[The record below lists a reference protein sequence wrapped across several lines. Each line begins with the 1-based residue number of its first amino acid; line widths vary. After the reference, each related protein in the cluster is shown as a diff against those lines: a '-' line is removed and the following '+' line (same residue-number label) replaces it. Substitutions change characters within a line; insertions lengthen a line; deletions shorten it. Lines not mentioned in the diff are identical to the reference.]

1 VAVTRLFTE
10 PWIPLPSHRGEGLSA
25 SATIHTALFLLLL
38 SFPNTPQT
46 VPNTTPAMA
55 GITVETID
63 GEIDMTPD
71 DTLTPEQRGS
81 GSDRSNAP
89 PLDDDGGLM
98 LDGLNV
104 DLGKISRQREAL
116 FPFVT
121 GSLPFLDAVLQ
132 RYEERPDR
140 LVNPF
145 GSERRTGELP
155 LLKLDDAEYDRV
167 IDRAWSR
174 RVRWQSFSEIAALVR
189 EHDPN
194 SGDAPLLVRSHL
206 DHNLLQPYFDTTTRD
221 PRYWVTLGLAAD
233 HEPFIQFVAAF
244 VRDHPSSRATT
255 ELLFM
260 LDEFA
265 QASRDAMLMLLATDP
280 DAMLG
285 DTRAASGDA
294 FALARFIDRHY
305 RGWAQ
310 ANRLNRSETVRSRF
324 DDVRVR
330 ILQAIVASTPDGYGA
345 ADARFLLGRIYW
357 DRNDRQGARTWWRDL
372 APDERESTA
381 SLARS
386 TGAGSPSPPTGS
398 ISLATRSTSS
408 RSTATRLS
416 SRRTPLAP
424 LAPFARLAPFA
435 PFAPLAPVA
444 LLLGELCRQR
454 MVIGCSGNVA
464 ARDDL
469 AGGDPIDERARHE
482 QVVETHVRVP
492 GGERVTHGVGMQVAK
507 GVGVAGVEDGLDGP
521 PADAAAAQPDQGAQA
536 CR

>member
-1 VAVTRLFTE
+1 VAVTRLFANL
-10 PWIPLPSHRGEGLSA
+10 WAPLPSHRREGLSA
-25 SATIHTALFLLLL
+25 SATIHTAVFFLLA
-38 SFPNTPQT
+38 SFSNTPQAT
-46 VPNTTPAMA
+46 PDTTLALGGM
-55 GITVETID
+55 TVETID
-63 GEIDMTPD
+63 GGEIGMTPD
-71 DTLTPEQRGS
+71 DTVTPQQRGL
-81 GSDRSNAP
+81 GPGAGDAP
-89 PLDDDGGLM
+89 ALDDDGGIL
-98 LDGLNV
+98 LGGLNV
-104 DLGKISRQREAL
+104 DIDKIVRQREAL

-145 GSERRTGELP
+145 GRERRTEELP
-155 LLKLDDAEYDRV
+155 VLKLDDAEYDRV

-194 SGDAPLLVRSHL
+194 GGDAPLLVRSHL

-285 DTRAASGDA
+285 DTRAENADA
-294 FALARFIDRHY
+294 FALARSIDRYY
-305 RGWAQ
+305 RDWAR
-310 ANRLNRSETVRSRF
+310 ANRLDRSERVRERF

-330 ILQAIVASTPDGYGA
+330 ILQAIVTSTPDGYGA

-357 DRNDRQGARTWWRDL
+357 DRNDRPAALAWWRDL
-372 APDERESTA
+372 VPDERDAYAEASAAIARELSESGA
-381 SLARS
+381 LGSARINS
-386 TGAGSPSPPTGS
+386 ILGAEYRRWLTFS
-398 ISLATRSTSS
+398 AD
-408 RSTATRLS
+408 RL
-416 SRRTPLAP
+416 
-424 LAPFARLAPFA
+424 
-435 PFAPLAPVA
+435 
-444 LLLGELCRQR
+444 
-454 MVIGCSGNVA
+454 
-464 ARDDL
+464 
-469 AGGDPIDERARHE
+469 
-482 QVVETHVRVP
+482 
-492 GGERVTHGVGMQVAK
+492 
-507 GVGVAGVEDGLDGP
+507 
-521 PADAAAAQPDQGAQA
+521 DQFGYAFDKF
-536 CR
+536 